1 MVLML
6 FSYRIDLRVQQTQK
20 CDDADISI
28 AIPSL
33 FGKPSYPTIPL
44 EPLQR
49 EQPLKNIETRAG
61 GSYPVQW
68 KTHPQL

>member
-1 MVLML
+1 MQIYLEKIPFRL
-6 FSYRIDLRVQQTQK
+6 
-20 CDDADISI
+20 I

-49 EQPLKNIETRAG
+49 EQPLRKIEKSGWRLD
-61 GSYPVQW
+61 QR
-68 KTHPQL
+68 KTHPR

>member
-1 MVLML
+1 MSVIA
-6 FSYRIDLRVQQTQK
+6 SIYRISQFQK
-20 CDDADISI
+20 CDIADKAI

-49 EQPLKNIETRAG
+49 EQSLRSIEKSGWRD
-61 GSYPVQW
+61 SNP
-68 KTHPQL
+68 KLL